1 MERRAHGRRDVVRE
15 IAINMLSPK
24 ELEYLLEEN
33 EKLRNHVAELVEQ
46 LGSPGGNNFGLC
58 RSCEIKRCWLAALI
72 GLALA
77 GAWAS
82 AFIRE
87 MAPAS
92 HVVWITGAYGWTRG
106 VIAELTKQAHG
117 YLSAQGWS
125 RAVEE
130 RVYWTVLGALILG
143 PVISVVIRWK
153 LALFKR
159 SETWKRWRI
168 YYAWQAY
175 KQAGRERE

>member
-1 MERRAHGRRDVVRE
+1 VVRE
-15 IAINMLSPK
+15 IAVNMLSPK

-33 EKLRNHVAELVEQ
+33 EKLRNHVADLVEQ
-46 LGSPGGNNFGLC
+46 LGSPRGSNFGLC
-58 RSCEIKRCWLAALI
+58 RSCEIKRRWLAGLI

-87 MAPAS
+87 MPPAS
-92 HVVWITGAYGWTRG
+92 HVVWLTGAYDWTRE

-117 YLSAQGWS
+117 YFLAQDWA
-125 RAVEE
+125 RADEE
-130 RVYWTVLGALILG
+130 KLYWTVLGALIPG
-143 PVISVVIRWK
+143 PVIGVVIRWK
-153 LALFKR
+153 LALFRR
-159 SETWKRWRI
+159 SEAWKRWRI

-175 KQAGRERE
+175 KQPGRERE